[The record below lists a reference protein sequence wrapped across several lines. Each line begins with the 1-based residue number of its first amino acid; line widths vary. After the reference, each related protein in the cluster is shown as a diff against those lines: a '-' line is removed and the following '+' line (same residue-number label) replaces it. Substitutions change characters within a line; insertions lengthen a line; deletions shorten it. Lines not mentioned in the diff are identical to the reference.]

1 VVHAEVEWS
10 RRLESSDDRAKHR
23 LKSWAGIDII
33 FQYNCI
39 KTTRY
44 NPFQQSSF
52 IRVPL
57 QQITTRGSGTRA
69 PRVGRQGQVYTTS
82 VLKKNARLLLNRDLS
97 PDPLSVSLLSS
108 PPPVSSP
115 RTSRALDRGC
125 SAPFRAQIRVR
136 RQIPARRELVEP
148 RVGCGT
154 CEWRGLPS
162 HSAFAARHWP
172 IDLVS
177 TAAAILL
184 QFTRRPAKPPVLL
197 VDSYD
202 AAGKEIGNNSVS
214 W

>member
-1 VVHAEVEWS
+1 VVHTEVEWS

-82 VLKKNARLLLNRDLS
+82 VLKKKRTITSQPRPVPRSPLRLASLS
-97 PDPLSVSLLSS
+97 PAAGIIPSHLPCARSRLFCPLPRPDPCS
-108 PPPVSSP
+108 PPDP
-115 RTSRALDRGC
+115 REARAGR
-125 SAPFRAQIRVR
+125 APSGLRYVR
-136 RQIPARRELVEP
+136 MAGPAIPLRLRCQAL
-148 RVGCGT
+148 
-154 CEWRGLPS
+154 
-162 HSAFAARHWP
+162 A
-172 IDLVS
+172 
-177 TAAAILL
+177 
-184 QFTRRPAKPPVLL
+184 
-197 VDSYD
+197 
-202 AAGKEIGNNSVS
+202 N
-214 W
+214 